1 MKIDRF
7 ELEDQRRKEAIESGK
22 YTRCEIIVP
31 NGSLA
36 PIVSVQMCKTSIQ
49 DMIVLLSTLKDTY
62 KSIAERYPKAKAIV
76 ENYLE
81 THTPEIVRKG
91 DKLVDIDENKD

>member
-1 MKIDRF
+1 MKVDRF
-7 ELEDQRRKEAIESGK
+7 ELENQRGKEAIESGK

-49 DMIVLLSTLKDTY
+49 DMAILLSTLKDTY
-62 KSIAERYPKAKAIV
+62 KSMADRYPSSKTIAENHLGAG
-76 ENYLE
+76 
-81 THTPEIVRKG
+81 TCEIVKKG